1 MVSQLPHASRRL
13 SSRIESD
20 NSVWVYWE
28 CAGDCDLSR
37 VKNLSAGGLFIE
49 TLRTK
54 RLGAMANLHFLVR
67 EGQLRANAVVR
78 RVKPGGGLGLKSKA
92 VTAPT

>member
-1 MVSQLPHASRRL
+1 MVPQLPHASRRL
-13 SSRIESD
+13 SARIESD

-54 RLGAMANLHFLVR
+54 RLDATADLHFL
-67 EGQLRANAVVR
+67 
-78 RVKPGGGLGLKSKA
+78 SKRGKFEL
-92 VTAPT
+92 TL